1 MLWTSIEPTLGVIGA
16 CLPTLRPF
24 FSGISPESVIR
35 SIRSQ
40 ISLHSLRSPRA
51 SPKGSPKGSRNTTSR
66 TENSSESNERFVH
79 VERAEGSDTVDNHI
93 TTMELEDRNRLEK
106 TWTRRGNGVHLDQD
120 IHQRTDDMV

>member
-40 ISLHSLRSPRA
+40 ISLHSLRSP
-51 SPKGSPKGSRNTTSR
+51 KGSPKGSRNTTSH
-66 TENSSESNERFVH
+66 TGNSSESNERFVH
-79 VERAEGSDTVDNHI
+79 VEGVEGSGTVDNRI
-93 TTMELEDRNRLEK
+93 TTIELEDRNRMCNSWNDK
-106 TWTRRGNGVHLDQD
+106 RNGIHINQD
-120 IHQRTDDMV
+120 IRQSEDML